1 MWEPMMDFAG
11 TATPLSAQGFAEATD
26 LLGVDAAAIWAI
38 LSVETGGCGFL
49 PDRRPLILFERHIF
63 HRRTSGIHDAGH
75 PSISA
80 TTPGGYLGGARE
92 YDRLAEAI
100 ALDRSA
106 ALESTSWG
114 IAQIMGFNA
123 GLAGFVSAEEMVA
136 AMLDREDVHLRAMA
150 RFLQAGKLDRVLA
163 RHDWRSFARGY
174 NGPDFSRNR
183 YDARLS
189 AAYLALAAGPLPDL
203 RVRQT
208 QVLLM
213 FLGHDVGR
221 IDGIL
226 GRRTRSAIV
235 GFREE
240 RGLPS
245 DDEID
250 DRLIEALVTA
260 AGAASPLV

>member
-1 MWEPMMDFAG
+1 MDFVG
-11 TATPLSAQGFAEATD
+11 TAAPLSAQGFAEVID

-49 PDRRPLILFERHIF
+49 ADRRPVILFERHVF
-63 HRRTSGIHDAGH
+63 HRRTNGIHDASH

-80 TTPGGYLGGARE
+80 TEPGGYLGGTRE

-100 ALDRSA
+100 SLDRRA

-123 GLAGFVSAEEMVA
+123 ALAGFPSAEEMIA

-150 RFLQAGKLDRVLA
+150 AFLRAESFDLALA
-163 RHDWRSFARGY
+163 RHDWPSFARGY

-189 AAYLALAAGPLPDL
+189 AAYRGFAAGPLPDL
-203 RVRQT
+203 TVRQA

-221 IDGIL
+221 IDGVL
-226 GRRTRSAIV
+226 GRRTRSAALD
-235 GFREE
+235 FRREH
-240 RGLPS
+240 GLPP
-245 DDEID
+245 DDEVD
-250 DRLIEALVTA
+250 TALLEALVTA
-260 AGAASPLV
+260 AGAASPLA